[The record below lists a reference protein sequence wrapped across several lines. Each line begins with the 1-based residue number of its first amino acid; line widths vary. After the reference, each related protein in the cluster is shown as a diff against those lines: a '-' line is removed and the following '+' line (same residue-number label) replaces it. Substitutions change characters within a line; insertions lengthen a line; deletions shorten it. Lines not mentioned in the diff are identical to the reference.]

1 MIIQKGLSGTN
12 FGRPDDVVGHQL
24 FSNAP
29 AFGGAGISGFM
40 HFFGL
45 PAFSTQL
52 RRR

>member
-1 MIIQKGLSGTN
+1 MIIQKGLSGTTS
-12 FGRPDDVVGHQL
+12 GRPDDVVEHQF

-45 PAFSTQL
+45 PALSTQL
-52 RRR
+52 GRR